1 MTESH
6 LQLQNALTTTFLA
19 NLAFLSEYDNTLYH
33 RVDEL
38 SRMIEIGTYQEKYT
52 LDFIQENGEFDI
64 YDIENDSYI
73 YNKKAKEINS
83 KALSSINFN
92 TKGSFS
98 ILEQDYFADN
108 VVINNNDN
116 IFNIAGRKLIKDI
129 TELKVVLGD
138 DLSNYKNQK
147 LKYIN
152 KFMFIGT
159 LLGRHIPLILEKT
172 QAKNFFVCEKNLEIF
187 RLSLFTVDFSNLAR
201 DGKTVVFSIMDDT
214 HIFNSKCSIFLRND
228 FHQNYSI
235 KYYTTDIN
243 VSKYFDEIMDC
254 LVSESSVSF
263 NHYMMLD
270 NVAKLTFSRIKKF
283 NIIRRNIA
291 RTSKILLHEKPVLFV
306 GAGPSLSDN
315 IEWISANQDKFI
327 IVAMGASCKKLL
339 SFGIIP
345 DIVTTLDPQFET
357 IDKHHF
363 PDEFIE
369 KLNDTIV
376 LASIN
381 TDERILNKFDKN
393 NLFLFE
399 VILPLDSENKLEN
412 GFSIGEITGSLLLN
426 LGVKELYI
434 IGIDLSLNQETG
446 ESHIS
451 DYAVVSQYNLSDIK
465 SSMEKNSF
473 SLREDVIKVKG
484 NFLDEVYTTRL
495 FNTSLIS
502 FSFSCECIK
511 RKEQNIYNLS
521 KNGAYIAKTIPT
533 NIDEIDL
540 NKLSSLEKKKLA
552 EDLKKDFLLISKDY
566 LTSEILKEIEREKE
580 YLFEIKNELDFNSEI
595 DLSNFS
601 DFSDKYLEIEKK
613 LISPEIKTIFTASI
627 FSFYYRSITPYIYYH
642 FNNTKIKKENK
653 KINKINKIMNEQL
666 IILIDK
672 YVMYLDEVISK

>member
-1 MTESH
+1 M
-6 LQLQNALTTTFLA
+6 
-19 NLAFLSEYDNTLYH
+19 
-33 RVDEL
+33 
-38 SRMIEIGTYQEKYT
+38 
-52 LDFIQENGEFDI
+52 
-64 YDIENDSYI
+64 
-73 YNKKAKEINS
+73 
-83 KALSSINFN
+83 
-92 TKGSFS
+92 
-98 ILEQDYFADN
+98 
-108 VVINNNDN
+108 
-116 IFNIAGRKLIKDI
+116 
-129 TELKVVLGD
+129 
-138 DLSNYKNQK
+138 
-147 LKYIN
+147 
-152 KFMFIGT
+152 
-159 LLGRHIPLILEKT
+159 
-172 QAKNFFVCEKNLEIF
+172 
-187 RLSLFTVDFSNLAR
+187 
-201 DGKTVVFSIMDDT
+201 
-214 HIFNSKCSIFLRND
+214 
-228 FHQNYSI
+228 
-235 KYYTTDIN
+235 
-243 VSKYFDEIMDC
+243 
-254 LVSESSVSF
+254 
-263 NHYMMLD
+263 
-270 NVAKLTFSRIKKF
+270 
-283 NIIRRNIA
+283 
-291 RTSKILLHEKPVLFV
+291 
-306 GAGPSLSDN
+306 
-315 IEWISANQDKFI
+315 
-327 IVAMGASCKKLL
+327 
-339 SFGIIP
+339 
-345 DIVTTLDPQFET
+345 
-357 IDKHHF
+357 
-363 PDEFIE
+363 
-369 KLNDTIV
+369 

-399 VILPLDSENKLEN
+399 VILPLDSENKLET

-511 RKEQNIYNLS
+511 REEQNIYNLS

-552 EDLKKDFLLISKDY
+552 KELKKDFLLISKDY
-566 LTSEILKEIEREKE
+566 LTSEILEEIEREKE

-672 YVMYLDEVISK
+672 YVTYLDEVISK